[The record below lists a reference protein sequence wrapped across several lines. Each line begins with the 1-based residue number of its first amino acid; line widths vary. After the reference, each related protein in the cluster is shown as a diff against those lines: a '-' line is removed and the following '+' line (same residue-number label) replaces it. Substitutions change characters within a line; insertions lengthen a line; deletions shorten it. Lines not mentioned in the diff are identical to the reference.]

1 MTEFCIIKYKNK
13 SIDMTE
19 QLGKLSPHEGQELEL
34 LLSGEKP
41 IALFYDLL
49 PVEFLKHLEQGT
61 LSMLSKDIET
71 SLSLPFSIMLIYKD
85 ASLAD
90 LNELMICIETLFK
103 ETNFEKCIK
112 LERRVGQLLGYSEQD
127 IEFYIQHISNR
138 HLRRKM

>member
-1 MTEFCIIKYKNK
+1 MSGHK
-13 SIDMTE
+13 S
-19 QLGKLSPHEGQELEL
+19 
-34 LLSGEKP
+34 

-49 PVEFLKHLEQGT
+49 PTEFVKHLEQGS

-90 LNELMICIETLFK
+90 LNELMLCIERSLKATQ
-103 ETNFEKCIK
+103 
-112 LERRVGQLLGYSEQD
+112 LEERLELDRRIGQLLGYSVQD

-138 HLRRKM
+138 HLKTKI

>member
-1 MTEFCIIKYKNK
+1 MA
-13 SIDMTE
+13 E
-19 QLGKLSPHEGQELEL
+19 QLGKLGPHEGQELEL
-34 LLSGEKP
+34 LLSGHKS

-49 PVEFLKHLEQGT
+49 PTEFVKHLEQGS

-90 LNELMICIETLFK
+90 LNELMLCIERSLKATQ
-103 ETNFEKCIK
+103 
-112 LERRVGQLLGYSEQD
+112 LEERLELDRRIGQLLGYSIQD

-138 HLRRKM
+138 HLKTKI

>member
-1 MTEFCIIKYKNK
+1 MA
-13 SIDMTE
+13 E
-19 QLGKLSPHEGQELEL
+19 QLGKLGPHEGQELEL
-34 LLSGEKP
+34 LLSGHKS

-49 PVEFLKHLEQGT
+49 PTEFVKHLEQGS

-90 LNELMICIETLFK
+90 LNELMLCIEKSLK
-103 ETNFEKCIK
+103 ETQ
-112 LERRVGQLLGYSEQD
+112 LEDRLELDRRIGQLLGYSTQD

-138 HLRRKM
+138 HLKTKI